1 MTTINDLS
9 VASSVSSD
17 DKFPIWQNA
26 NGVTRGLPISVLDA
40 RYLTQDEVASLA
52 ASAVVEQFIGSTLP
66 NPGNLPT
73 FIAGTT
79 FSLTLAHQFFSVDN
93 IEVFFDGTFQG
104 PDQYSLIGFG
114 LTFIS
119 PIPVGVQNVY
129 IRGGAVRVIGAPSDG
144 AVSTLSLADG
154 AVTTPKLADDAVT
167 ADKLAA
173 QSVSDTSLIIGSKL
187 FNRINDIVSVKDPAF
202 GARGDGVTDDTAS
215 INAALTWLAA
225 NGGTLNFPAG
235 RYLVSGAGLLLDQS
249 AVLDNSLKH
258 GRLVG
263 AGQGATEI
271 FYTGTGS
278 ALTYKGGQP
287 NAMNS
292 YLAIEHMRFLGVS
305 QSAGTGLTIQHAS
318 ALTLN
323 KVLVQVFGTGIS
335 GTDVLQSTLND
346 TVIGANGGGIIL
358 AFSDFSQPNAINFSG
373 CHIISNLN
381 FGVNL
386 ADPVTCVFLGGS
398 VQGNGVGGSN
408 SNRYGVGVFAN
419 ISSPSLAGA
428 ACASFIGT
436 YFEAN
441 EGNADIWFTAG
452 NGSDGSTSLLAQG
465 CTFNRLSTASCVANN
480 IRADIGADNKVQLT
494 VIGNGFN
501 GFGSYT
507 PSFGRLYVQVNPSG
521 GSVYDVTDLGNM
533 YGSNTEKPIYI
544 GPNKTGA
551 AMASAYVTFD
561 GTAASPVAISK
572 YNVSSITKIGPG
584 DYSITFEKQGPH
596 TEYPVS
602 VNVNAACF
610 PVIFS
615 PSAANVRIQTL
626 NPAQALT
633 DFALVSVV
641 CYGNNDVT

>member
-17 DKFPIWQNA
+17 DKLPLWQNA
-26 NGVTRGLPISVLDA
+26 NGVTRALPISVLDG
-40 RYLTQDEVASLA
+40 RYVTQDNIAQLA
-52 ASAVVEQFIGSTLP
+52 ADAKVETFVSSILP
-66 NPGNLPT
+66 NPGGLPT
-73 FIAGTT
+73 FVAGTT
-79 FSLTLAHQFFSVDN
+79 FSLTLANQYYSADN

-104 PDQYSLIGFG
+104 PDQYTLIGFG

-119 PIPVGVQNVY
+119 PIPLGVQNVY
-129 IRGGAVRVIGAPSDG
+129 IRGGAARIIGAPSDDT
-144 AVSTLSLADG
+144 VSTSSIKDG

-167 ADKLAA
+167 ADKLAP
-173 QSVSDTSLIIGSKL
+173 QSVGDSSLVIGSKL
-187 FNRINDIVSVKDPAF
+187 YNRINDIVSVKDPAF

-215 INAALTWLAA
+215 INAALTWLAQ

-235 RYLVSGAGLLLDQS
+235 KYLVSGAGLLLDQS
-249 AVLDNSLKH
+249 AVFDNSIKH
-258 GRLVG
+258 GRLLG
-263 AGQGATEI
+263 SGQGATEI

-287 NAMNS
+287 NAMNA
-292 YLAIEHMRFLGVS
+292 YLSIEQMRFLGVS

-335 GTDVLQSTLND
+335 GTDVLQSTIND
-346 TVIGANGGGIIL
+346 TVIGANGGGIVL
-358 AFSDFSQPNAINFSG
+358 AFNDFSQPNAINFSG

-386 ADPVTCVFLGGS
+386 GDPVTCVFLGGS
-398 VQGNGVGGSN
+398 VQGNGVGGGAA
-408 SNRYGVGVFAN
+408 NRYGVGVFAN
-419 ISSPSLAGA
+419 ISSPGLAGA

-465 CTFNRLSTASCVANN
+465 CTFNRLSNASCVANN
-480 IRADIGADNKVQLT
+480 VRADIGAANKVQLT
-494 VIGNGFN
+494 LIGNGFN

-533 YGSNTEKPIYI
+533 YGSNTEKPVYI

-561 GTAASPVAISK
+561 GTAASPTPIKK
-572 YNVSSITKIGPG
+572 YNISAITKNGPG
-584 DYSITFEKQGPH
+584 DYTITFEKQGPSIN
-596 TEYPVS
+596 YPVS
-602 VNVNAACF
+602 INVNGACF

-615 PSAANVRIQTL
+615 PGAANVRIQTL

-641 CYGNNDVT
+641 CYGNGDVT